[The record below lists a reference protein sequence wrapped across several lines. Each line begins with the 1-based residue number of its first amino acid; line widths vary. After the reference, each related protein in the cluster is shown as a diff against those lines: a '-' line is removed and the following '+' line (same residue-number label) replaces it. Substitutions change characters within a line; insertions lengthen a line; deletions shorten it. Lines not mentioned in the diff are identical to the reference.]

1 MIVSLVNF
9 SEKSGL
15 VDLQRLFSGRV
26 TEEHLAIFKVDGSL
40 EKTAKRKLL
49 QLFFQRRHQLS
60 KISAVVLLLW
70 V

>member
-1 MIVSLVNF
+1 MEQFVIVSLVNF

-26 TEEHLAIFKVDGSL
+26 TEEHLAIFKVDESL

-49 QLFFQRRHQLS
+49 
-60 KISAVVLLLW
+60 
-70 V
+70 